1 MVLIESGR
9 LVAVGIRHHRIAH
22 KERHRHHPGIVHDLG
37 KILFHRGTH
46 GGMIGCLYVGAIK
59 QTACNLDRYA
69 VEVGD
74 IFMPA
79 VIAKLEM
86 DIEEDKKA
94 GCHADS
100 EPGYID
106 QGENFVFEQVAEGD
120 LEIVLQHID
129 VFGVEN
135 MGVWEPERCRIC
147 NYLMIIWLERH
158 GRG

>member
-1 MVLIESGR
+1 
-9 LVAVGIRHHRIAH
+9 
-22 KERHRHHPGIVHDLG
+22 
-37 KILFHRGTH
+37 
-46 GGMIGCLYVGAIK
+46 MIGCLYVGVIK

-79 VIAKLEM
+79 VIAELEM

-94 GCHADS
+94 GRHPNG

-106 QGENFVFEQVAEGD
+106 QGENFVFEQVPEGD

-135 MGVWEPERCRIC
+135 IALG
-147 NYLMIIWLERH
+147 NQKDAGFTII
-158 GRG
+158 